1 MEPSHKIAV
10 LLAEYNTLRAEVLA
24 ARGNVLQAIGLTV
37 PIVMGLV
44 GLAFSPTL
52 ALPRWII
59 WGIPVAGFFYL
70 CISFVWNE
78 INMHKFT
85 KQLREIDVASVQ
97 TMNRRYLHCR
107 HNQTGTWPKIRDLQA
122 RQRTL
127 HQIDATGFRVFLQAI
142 QSTGFDSRT
151 SSRPPYSMTRSKKS
165 TRFVQDAR
173 ALGTSNPSNARK

>member
-59 WGIPVAGFFYL
+59 FGIPVAGFFYL

-85 KQLREIDVASVQ
+85 KQLRALEHKINDLADD
-97 TMNRRYLHCR
+97 RLL
-107 HNQTGTWPKIRDLQA
+107 TWENTQGWR
-122 RQRTL
+122 
-127 HQIDATGFRVFLQAI
+127 
-142 QSTGFDSRT
+142 
-151 SSRPPYSMTRSKKS
+151 SMWLPFKR
-165 TRFVQDAR
+165 
-173 ALGTSNPSNARK
+173 